1 MKDRILSRMMKLFIV
16 SYRRHLGTALLS
28 VARVRRHPQL
38 EVISKY
44 AENHPGHA
52 GIQMLLSDGVVY
64 KFKRNSPTPMQI
76 LALQTY
82 LVSIVE
88 QVLMKSFCSESA

>member
-1 MKDRILSRMMKLFIV
+1 MNERPDFV
-16 SYRRHLGTALLS
+16 SD
-28 VARVRRHPQL
+28 
-38 EVISKY
+38 ESKY